1 MRKRIIT
8 FFITCFIVIFVGIG
22 GYKSGYRKGYDKGSL
37 DGYKQAGVVED
48 FSRNYWMLWLGVT
61 YNSMDQ

>member
-8 FFITCFIVIFVGIG
+8 FFITCFIVVLVGIG

-37 DGYKQAGVVED
+37 DGYKQAGVEYAHTQKGLSLAD
-48 FSRNYWMLWLGVT
+48 EY
-61 YNSMDQ
+61 